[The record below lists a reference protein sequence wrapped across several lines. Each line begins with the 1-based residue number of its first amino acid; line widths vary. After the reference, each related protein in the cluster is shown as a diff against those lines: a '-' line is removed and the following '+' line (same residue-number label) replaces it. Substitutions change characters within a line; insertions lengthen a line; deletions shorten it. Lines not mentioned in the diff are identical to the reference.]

1 MAKEIDIVVVGA
13 GPVGLFTVFE
23 AGLLGLNCVLIDNL
37 DKPGGQCAELY
48 PEKPIYDIPGVP
60 FQTAQ
65 EHVDA
70 LLEQIKPFNYELI
83 LNERVEEITE
93 IDHKDD
99 KYWSVTTNEGTKLTT
114 KNIFIA
120 AGAGSFEPRR
130 PPNIEDPDKF
140 INKGVTY
147 AVRSKSTYENKDVFI
162 FGGGDSALDWCVE
175 LAEKAKS
182 LSLVHRRDAFRGAQH
197 TEEQMRE
204 LVAAGKV
211 KLLTPYLIDSIE
223 GSDKVTGV
231 SLKNFDTN
239 EIEHYEA
246 DELLFLFGLNK
257 KLGPIL
263 EWNIDLN
270 GKKISVNTENF
281 QTSVEGIFAVGDIND
296 YPGKLDL
303 ILSGFHETTL
313 AVQEAYKRLYPGER
327 VPFGY
332 TTSNSK
338 LQEKLGVQKVS
349 KLELINL
356 IHKELPQI
364 QCGRCDTPGCKQYA
378 QAIVDG
384 DPHDRCVPGGEK
396 TLKNLNSI
404 LKRIL
409 RKLILNTVQ
418 QLRSKKFLLLRKNV
432 LVVKN
437 VLMHALLMQL

>member
-60 FQTAQ
+60 FQTAR

-93 IDHKDD
+93 VDHKDD
-99 KYWSVTTNEGTKLTT
+99 KYWSVKTNEGSELTT

-175 LAEKAKS
+175 LAEKVKS

-239 EIEHYEA
+239 EIEHYQA

-270 GKKISVNTENF
+270 DKKISVNTENY

-338 LQEKLGVQKVS
+338 LQEKLGV
-349 KLELINL
+349 
-356 IHKELPQI
+356 
-364 QCGRCDTPGCKQYA
+364 
-378 QAIVDG
+378 
-384 DPHDRCVPGGEK
+384 
-396 TLKNLNSI
+396 
-404 LKRIL
+404 
-409 RKLILNTVQ
+409 
-418 QLRSKKFLLLRKNV
+418 KK
-432 LVVKN
+432 
-437 VLMHALLMQL
+437 

>member
-93 IDHKDD
+93 VDYKDD
-99 KYWSVTTNEGTKLTT
+99 KYWSVKTNEGTELTT

-211 KLLTPYLIDSIE
+211 KLLTPYLIDGIE
-223 GSDKVTGV
+223 GSDKVIGV

-303 ILSGFHETTL
+303 ILSGFHETTM

-338 LQEKLGVQKVS
+338 LQEKLGV
-349 KLELINL
+349 
-356 IHKELPQI
+356 
-364 QCGRCDTPGCKQYA
+364 
-378 QAIVDG
+378 
-384 DPHDRCVPGGEK
+384 
-396 TLKNLNSI
+396 
-404 LKRIL
+404 
-409 RKLILNTVQ
+409 
-418 QLRSKKFLLLRKNV
+418 KK
-432 LVVKN
+432 
-437 VLMHALLMQL
+437 

>member
-70 LLEQIKPFNYELI
+70 LLEQIKPFNYELM

-93 IDHKDD
+93 VDHKDD
-99 KYWSVTTNEGTKLTT
+99 KYWSVNTNEGTELTT

-338 LQEKLGVQKVS
+338 LQEKLGV
-349 KLELINL
+349 
-356 IHKELPQI
+356 
-364 QCGRCDTPGCKQYA
+364 
-378 QAIVDG
+378 
-384 DPHDRCVPGGEK
+384 
-396 TLKNLNSI
+396 
-404 LKRIL
+404 
-409 RKLILNTVQ
+409 
-418 QLRSKKFLLLRKNV
+418 KK
-432 LVVKN
+432 
-437 VLMHALLMQL
+437 